1 MTVVENSEDELPL
14 VESAR
19 AGCLASFGKL
29 VSRYQG
35 QIRGYLVL
43 RMDVAHEAE
52 DIAQDVFL
60 VAHAKLAEFDL
71 SMPLGPWLRGI
82 ALNLLRNH
90 QRKRRPF
97 AIGGDAE
104 LARLVDPRVS
114 ERFNERHEP
123 EIFAVLEICLEK
135 LDAPSRRLLLRKY
148 RDGAATRDLT
158 TELKINHST
167 VTMRLHRLR
176 EALADCIRGKLQTI

>member
-1 MTVVENSEDELPL
+1 MTVVEDSEDDLPL

-123 EIFAVLEICLEK
+123 EIFAVLEICLRSSMRRPAGFYCANTAMELQRGILPQSLK
-135 LDAPSRRLLLRKY
+135 SIIPLSR
-148 RDGAATRDLT
+148 
-158 TELKINHST
+158 
-167 VTMRLHRLR
+167 
-176 EALADCIRGKLQTI
+176 